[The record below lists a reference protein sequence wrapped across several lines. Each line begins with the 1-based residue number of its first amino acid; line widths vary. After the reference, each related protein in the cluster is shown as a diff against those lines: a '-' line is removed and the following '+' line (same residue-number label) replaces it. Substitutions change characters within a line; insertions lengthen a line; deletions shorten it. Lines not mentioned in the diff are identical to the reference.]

1 MPQCLKIT
9 QNVAFEF
16 FKHCA
21 QGRSWK
27 LKRSFICH
35 AWAYFMAS
43 RKTPPKTT
51 SPTLQN
57 AKANFPYSRNCN
69 FWQMIRI
76 CRWSAKVNVVTPWRV
91 SAYSNFGIK
100 GLTSLE
106 SKMAWHISERS
117 TFLLG
122 RNEWITIFLRWHK
135 IGMQFWKCSALSA
148 HNSIY
153 SHHHSLLKIKALKAV
168 RRTGRQGIWPHFF
181 HSMISI
187 SNI

>member
-91 SAYSNFGIK
+91 SAYSNLGIK

-122 RNEWITIFLRWHK
+122 RNEWITIFLRWHLGWNAVLK
-135 IGMQFWKCSALSA
+135 MQC
-148 HNSIY
+148 I
-153 SHHHSLLKIKALKAV
+153 I
-168 RRTGRQGIWPHFF
+168 
-181 HSMISI
+181 IST
-187 SNI
+187 

>member
-1 MPQCLKIT
+1 MLMNRTT
-9 QNVAFEF
+9 QNIGDGRTQPWKASMSTNSFLNECHNVWKLLKMSHFEF

-106 SKMAWHISERS
+106 SKMAWHIS
-117 TFLLG
+117 
-122 RNEWITIFLRWHK
+122 
-135 IGMQFWKCSALSA
+135 A
-148 HNSIY
+148 
-153 SHHHSLLKIKALKAV
+153 
-168 RRTGRQGIWPHFF
+168 
-181 HSMISI
+181 
-187 SNI
+187 